1 METKLFK
8 NWWLLTVKGLL
19 AIIFGIFAISM
30 PGTTLVTLMIY
41 FGIVILIGGIL
52 LIMGSVSHKKNN
64 KKWQNWMFEGA
75 LDIIIGLVIIFFP
88 KFSIDVFII
97 ILAIWAITVGFSQL
111 FNAMNT
117 HQGTKS
123 KWLMLLN
130 ALIVIIFAI
139 VLFINP
145 FEGAV
150 VVTYLVGIFAIIF
163 GLFITLF
170 SIQLKGLKGQRNN

>member
-8 NWWLLTVKGLL
+8 NWWLLTLKGIL
-19 AIIFGIFAISM
+19 AIVFGIFAVSM
-30 PGTTLVTLMIY
+30 PGATLKTLMIY
-41 FGIVILIGGIL
+41 FGIVILIGGVV
-52 LIMGSVSHKKNN
+52 LIFGSLSHKKNN
-64 KKWQNWMFEGA
+64 KKWQNWMFEGI
-75 LDIIIGLVIIFFP
+75 LDIVIGFVIIFFP
-88 KFSIDVFII
+88 KFSLDIFII

-111 FNAMNT
+111 FNAMNNK
-117 HQGTKS
+117 QGAKS

-150 VVTYLVGIFAIIF
+150 AVTYLVGIFAIIF
-163 GLFITLF
+163 GIFITVF
-170 SIQLKGLKGQRNN
+170 SIQLKGLKKDD